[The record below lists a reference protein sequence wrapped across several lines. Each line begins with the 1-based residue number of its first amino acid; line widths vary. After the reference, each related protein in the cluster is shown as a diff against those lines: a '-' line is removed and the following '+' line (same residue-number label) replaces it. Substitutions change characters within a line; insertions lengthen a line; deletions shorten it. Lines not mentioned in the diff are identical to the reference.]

1 LDKVRDIIF
10 STFGKTH
17 AAKLNA
23 PTLNPHSF
31 PLITSPVE
39 DVKKTSLWSDLDFV
53 KLWAGQTVS
62 RFGTHITDA
71 ALAAVAVIVLQAT
84 PAQMGWLGALAGL
97 PILLVSLFAGVWVD
111 RLRRRPILI
120 AADLGRAFILLSIPL
135 AALAGLLQ
143 MPQLYIVAF
152 LVGLLDVLYNVAD
165 QSYLPAIVPRAK
177 LVEANAR
184 IGASASVAEVAGPS
198 LAGLLLQWLS
208 APYAILVDVGTYL
221 FSATSLGL
229 IRKHEPAP
237 ESLEHPNLWREMK
250 EGLGIVV
257 HHPILRAIMGTTAT
271 HRFFGSFIGTV
282 YWLFLVRDLGLS
294 PAIVGVSIGIGGL
307 GALIGTLLAKRMSL
321 LFGVG
326 RTIIG
331 SLVIIPLFSGFLL
344 LPITTWPTSVV
355 TGLIFAVQLVGDIF
369 WSVFAINIISLRQ
382 AVIPAQM
389 LGRASASLDFVG
401 EGAAPIGALVGGL
414 IATLIGARWTWL
426 AGAAG
431 ILAGT
436 LWLIFSPVSR
446 LQSFDSSALSAD
458 VD

>member
-1 LDKVRDIIF
+1 MEKIP
-10 STFGKTH
+10 K
-17 AAKLNA
+17 A
-23 PTLNPHSF
+23 
-31 PLITSPVE
+31 
-39 DVKKTSLWSDLDFV
+39 SLWSDPDFV

-62 RFGTHITDA
+62 KFGTHITDA

-84 PAQMGWLGALAGL
+84 SAQMGLLGALAGL

-111 RLRRRPILI
+111 RLRRRPVLI
-120 AADLGRAFILLSIPL
+120 TADLGRAFILLSIPV
-135 AALAGLLQ
+135 ATLAGLLQ
-143 MPQLYIVAF
+143 MSQLYVVAF
-152 LVGLLDVLYNVAD
+152 LVGVLNVLYNVAD
-165 QSYLPAIVPRAK
+165 QSYLPAIVPREK

-184 IGASASVAEVAGPS
+184 IGASDSLAEIAGPS

-208 APYAILVDVGTYL
+208 APFAILVDVATYL

-229 IRKHEPAP
+229 IRKHEPAL
-237 ESLEHPNLWREMK
+237 ESLERPDLWREMR
-250 EGLGIVV
+250 EGLGFVV
-257 HHPILRAIMGTTAT
+257 HHPILRALMGTTAT

-294 PAIVGVSIGIGGL
+294 PAIVGISIGIGGL
-307 GALIGTLLAKRMSL
+307 GALIGTLIAERMSL
-321 LFGVG
+321 RFGMG

-344 LPITTWPTSVV
+344 LPITAWSSSVV
-355 TGLIFAVQLVGDIF
+355 AGLIFAVQLIGDIF

-389 LGRASASLDFVG
+389 LGRASANLDFVG
-401 EGAAPIGALVGGL
+401 EGAAPIGALIGGL

-436 LWLIFSPVSR
+436 LWLIFSPVRS
-446 LQSFDSSALSAD
+446 LQSYDPSVLSPE